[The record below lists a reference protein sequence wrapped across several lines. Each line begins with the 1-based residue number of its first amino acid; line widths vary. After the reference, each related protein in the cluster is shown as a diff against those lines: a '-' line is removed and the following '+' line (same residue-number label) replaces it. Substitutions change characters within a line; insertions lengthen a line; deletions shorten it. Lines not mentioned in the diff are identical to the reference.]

1 MTVRLAHALN
11 QVKALEKKN
20 AGLLQEI
27 IVLKKE
33 LAEANR
39 EKKILSRKTTVGKVS
54 VKEDFGE

>member
-1 MTVRLAHALN
+1 MAVRLAHALN

-39 EKKILSRKTTVGKVS
+39 ERKILSRKTTVGKAS